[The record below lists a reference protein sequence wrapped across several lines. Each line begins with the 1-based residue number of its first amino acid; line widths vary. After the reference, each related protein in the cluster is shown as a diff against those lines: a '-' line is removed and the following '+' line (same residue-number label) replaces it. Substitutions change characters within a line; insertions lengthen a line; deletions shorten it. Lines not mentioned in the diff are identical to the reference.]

1 MNEDITINNVFDRIL
16 FKENYYKQLISVKQ
30 EKIRNNEHSIIT
42 DLLYEALQE
51 EIDFVSLHFS
61 EIDQEKLKN
70 LRIPIIESI
79 LSNSQ
84 LLLEN
89 EDSLFEFVTSLYL
102 TNPAVSHLY
111 EYVDFLY
118 ISAEN
123 MKYFYEIF
131 DLTDINQSIWSEII
145 KRTISTQKVSSKH
158 NYKKEEKESEI
169 IQKSNQDT
177 TNNGQKQIRIRNMN
191 QPIQFIDMS
200 SIRPGRMSVHYHQTN
215 Q

>member
-84 LLLEN
+84 LLLDN

-131 DLTDINQSIWSEII
+131 DLTINLV
-145 KRTISTQKVSSKH
+145 R
-158 NYKKEEKESEI
+158 NYK
-169 IQKSNQDT
+169 
-177 TNNGQKQIRIRNMN
+177 TNNFHSKS
-191 QPIQFIDMS
+191 FF
-200 SIRPGRMSVHYHQTN
+200 QT
-215 Q
+215 QL